1 MFNKNLKREL
11 AELRED
17 AAINQQIKNSL
28 YREMMVLELDPQ
40 GRIQHANELFISEM
54 GYRRED
60 LIGRPLDGFFS
71 QQFRSEPNYSRL
83 KTAMQRAEHVS
94 GAYRLLRA
102 DGQEAWLRSIWQPIK
117 GSDGTLHHFT
127 LCATNLTR
135 TIETSREHESVIN
148 ALLRSTA
155 VIEFVL
161 GGHVITANQRFLDGM
176 GYRLEQIKG
185 KHHRMFCER
194 EEAESAAYRDF
205 WASLNRGEYIADRFK
220 RIDAHGRTVW
230 LEASYN
236 PVLDA
241 YGKLYKVIK
250 FATVITDQV
259 NREMAVA
266 DAATIAYDTSQHTDL
281 SAQRGA
287 QVVQQTVDVMHRI
300 AQQIQEASDG
310 IEALD
315 KQSQLISAILK
326 TISGIADQTNLLA
339 LNAAIEAARAGDQGR
354 GFAVVADE
362 VRQLAAHQQGSRGNR
377 RGGAEEPGPR
387 PGCRA
392 QHVQQPRPGRTG
404 PGIRQ
409 PGRRG
414 HRRDPGRRPAS
425 GQCGRP
431 VRQSAEELMA
441 GCARPSAY
449 TCRQARA
456 QSGDACTRR
465 RISA

>member
-94 GAYRLLRA
+94 GAYRLVRA

-155 VIEFVL
+155 VIEFDL

-236 PVLDA
+236 PVHDA

-259 NREMAVA
+259 NRELAVA
-266 DAATIAYDTSQHTDL
+266 EAATIAYDTSHHTDL

-300 AQQIQEASDG
+300 AQQMQEASDG

-315 KQSQLISAILK
+315 KQSQLIS
-326 TISGIADQTNLLA
+326 
-339 LNAAIEAARAGDQGR
+339 AGDQGR

-362 VRQLAAHQQGSRGNR
+362 VRQLAARTSKA
-377 RGGAEEPGPR
+377 AEEIVGVVQKNQDL
-387 PGCRA
+387 A
-392 QHVQQPRPGRTG
+392 QAAVHSMSSS
-404 PGIRQ
+404 
-409 PGRRG
+409 
-414 HRRDPGRRPAS
+414 RDQAEQGLEFANQAGAVIVEIQDGAQRVVSAVGQFAS
-425 GQCGRP
+425 Q
-431 VRQSAEELMA
+431 LKN
-441 GCARPSAY
+441 
-449 TCRQARA
+449 
-456 QSGDACTRR
+456 
-465 RISA
+465 

>member
-11 AELRED
+11 AELREE
-17 AAINQQIKNSL
+17 AAINLQIKNSL

-40 GRIQHANELFISEM
+40 GRIQHANELFLSEM
-54 GYRRED
+54 GYRRDD
-60 LIGRPLDGFFS
+60 LIGRSVDDFFS
-71 QQFRSEPNYSRL
+71 QQFRTEPNYARL
-83 KTAMQRAEHVS
+83 KTAMQRAEHLS

-102 DGQEAWLRSIWQPIK
+102 DGKEAWLRSIWQPIK
-117 GSDGTLHHFT
+117 GSDDTLHHYT

-135 TIETSREHESVIN
+135 TIETSREHESVVN

-155 VIEFVL
+155 VIEFDL

-194 EEAESAAYRDF
+194 EESESPAYREF
-205 WASLNRGEYIADRFK
+205 WASLNRGEYIAERFK
-220 RIDAHGRTVW
+220 RIDAHGQ
-230 LEASYN
+230 
-236 PVLDA
+236 
-241 YGKLYKVIK
+241 
-250 FATVITDQV
+250 TVITDQV

-287 QVVQQTVDVMHRI
+287 QVVQQTVEVMHRI
-300 AQQIQEASDG
+300 AQQMQEASDG

-315 KQSQLISAILK
+315 KQSQLIGAILK

-362 VRQLAAHQQGSRGNR
+362 VRQLAARTSTATDEIVNV
-377 RGGAEEPGPR
+377 
-387 PGCRA
+387 
-392 QHVQQPRPGRTG
+392 VQQNQALADEAVRNMF
-404 PGIRQ
+404 
-409 PGRRG
+409 
-414 HRRDPGRRPAS
+414 AS
-425 GQCGRP
+425 REQAVQGLGLANQAGAVIVEIQDGAQRVVSAVGQFAS
-431 VRQSAEELMA
+431 QLKN
-441 GCARPSAY
+441 
-449 TCRQARA
+449 
-456 QSGDACTRR
+456 
-465 RISA
+465 